1 MLIAELLAGKL
12 LNEALD
18 LVLEFLDRKK
28 EASET
33 ADALRKAR
41 TAEDISELGEG
52 WVAEEALAVALYC
65 TLRHQDD
72 FSAGIIAAV
81 NHSGDSDSTGAIA
94 GNILGAYLG
103 DGALSQEWIAPLDT
117 LEGIE
122 LMARELDAV
131 AREQGL

>member
-1 MLIAELLAGKL
+1 M
-12 LNEALD
+12 
-18 LVLEFLDRKK
+18 
-28 EASET
+28 
-33 ADALRKAR
+33 
-41 TAEDISELGEG
+41 
-52 WVAEEALAVALYC
+52 
-65 TLRHQDD
+65 
-72 FSAGIIAAV
+72 

-103 DGALSQEWIAPLDT
+103 DGALSQAWIAPLDT